1 MLRRRLALNLI
12 VASLALI
19 ATLQSAEVP
28 RAGFDHVEVAPA
40 KTSLYLGSAT
50 LTLPAFSRHGGH
62 YTSFYAAKV
71 FPYFFYNETGHLQIE
86 ISDEALQR
94 LAQGEP
100 IDFQGRAER
109 ADGAPRR
116 VSGRATPLDPHS
128 GKIKVRVTYSPRIE
142 LIFNTTY
149 RFAPP
154 QTTDAAPP
162 EPTPATP
169 LPANPLTAPPAATT
183 SPP

>member
-1 MLRRRLALNLI
+1 MLRRRLALILI
-12 VASLALI
+12 AASLALI
-19 ATLQSAEVP
+19 STLQSAEVP

-62 YTSFYAAKV
+62 YTSTYAAKV

-154 QTTDAAPP
+154 QTTDAVAP
-162 EPTPATP
+162 EATPATP
-169 LPANPLTAPPAATT
+169 LPAKPLAAPPAATT